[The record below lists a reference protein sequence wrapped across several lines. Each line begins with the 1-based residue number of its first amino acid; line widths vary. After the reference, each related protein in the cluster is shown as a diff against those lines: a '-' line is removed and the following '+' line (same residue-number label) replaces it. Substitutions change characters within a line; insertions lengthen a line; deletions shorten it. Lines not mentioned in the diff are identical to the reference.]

1 MLRAVTFS
9 EFSKLDLIP
18 QAIISRPL
26 SYFHKQL
33 KIEIS
38 QGEDDL
44 DVFEGAALWVDNRL
58 PFALKHYPGYPDN
71 TTTVYLPD
79 EFTDIGEITRIISL
93 IIKELQLPKDA
104 VSWQRSDDP
113 EL

>member
-1 MLRAVTFS
+1 MLRTVPFS
-9 EFSKLDLIP
+9 ELSKLDLIP

-71 TTTVYLPD
+71 TTTVYLSD
-79 EFTDIGEITRIISL
+79 EFTDIGEITRMIDHQGIT
-93 IIKELQLPKDA
+93 IA
-104 VSWQRSDDP
+104 QRSSF
-113 EL
+113 LAAVGRSRTLV